1 MNTYFSCDP
10 VAVITDIDGT
20 LTDERRRI
28 STAAI
33 ECIRTLTDSGI
44 PVILASG
51 NTLCSMTML
60 AKMIGTDGTVICE
73 NGGTYR
79 IGFDGDERVIGDIS
93 ACRKAF
99 SLVEQFYEKQ
109 GEILQLYS
117 SEYRFADVAF
127 ARTVDPDT
135 VRKLLSDSPVRVLD
149 TGFAIHL
156 QAEGITK
163 ATAFLNICEETGRN
177 PEEFL
182 AVGDSHNDIEM
193 IQAAG
198 CGAVVRNCSDDV
210 CSVADYTSEKMY
222 GEGFVDAVKNVFP
235 SLF

>member
-1 MNTYFSCDP
+1 MNTFFSSDLT
-10 VAVITDIDGT
+10 AVITDIDGT
-20 LTDERRRI
+20 LTDDRRRI

-33 ECIRTLTDSGI
+33 ECIRTLIDSGI

-51 NTLCSMTML
+51 NTLCSMTIL

-79 IGFDGDERVIGDIS
+79 IGFDGDEHVIGDIS
-93 ACRKAF
+93 VCRKAF
-99 SLVEQFYEKQ
+99 SFIEQFYEKQ

-117 SEYRFADVAF
+117 PEYRFADVAF
-127 ARTVDPDT
+127 ARTVDPDA
-135 VRKLLSDSPVRVLD
+135 VRRLLSDFPVRVLD

-156 QAEGITK
+156 QTEGITK
-163 ATAFLNICEETGRN
+163 GTAFLNICEETGRN
-177 PEEFL
+177 PEEYL
-182 AVGDSHNDIEM
+182 AVGDSHNDVEM

-198 CGAVVRNCSDDV
+198 CGAVVHNCSADM
-210 CSVADYTSEKMY
+210 CNAADYVSGKMY
-222 GEGFVDAVKNVFP
+222 GEGFVDAVKKVFP

>member
-1 MNTYFSCDP
+1 MNTPFSP
-10 VAVITDIDGT
+10 TISAVISDVDGT
-20 LTDERRRI
+20 LTDKRRRI

-33 ECIRTLTDSGI
+33 ECIRTLTDAGV
-44 PVILASG
+44 PVVLASG

-60 AKMIGTDGTVICE
+60 TKMIGTDGTVICE

-79 IGFDGDERVIGDIS
+79 IGYGGDECVIGDIS
-93 ACRKAF
+93 ASREAF
-99 SLVEQFYEKQ
+99 SVVEEYFREQ
-109 GEILQLYS
+109 GEVLQLYS
-117 SEYRFADVAF
+117 PEYRFADVAF

-135 VRKLLSDSPVRVLD
+135 VRMVLSDYPVRVLD

-156 QAEGITK
+156 QTEGITK
-163 ATAFLNICEETGRN
+163 GTAFLRVCEEIGRK

-198 CGAVVRNCSDDV
+198 IGAVVQNGSDDL
-210 CSVADYTSEKMY
+210 CRAADYVSEKKY
-222 GEGFVDAVKNVFP
+222 GEGFVDAVEIVFP

>member
-1 MNTYFSCDP
+1 MNTSFSRDIT
-10 VAVITDIDGT
+10 AVITDLDGT
-20 LTDERRRI
+20 LTDKRRRI
-28 STAAI
+28 NTDAI

-51 NTLCSMTML
+51 NTLCSMTIL

-79 IGFDGDERVIGDIS
+79 IGFDGEEHIIGDLS

-99 SLVEQFYEKQ
+99 SFLQQYYEKQ
-109 GEILQLYS
+109 GEMLQLYS
-117 SEYRFADVAF
+117 PEYRLADVAF
-127 ARTVDPDT
+127 ARTVDPAA
-135 VRKLLSDSPVRVLD
+135 VRRLLSDFPVRVLD

-156 QAEGITK
+156 QTEGITK
-163 ATAFLNICEETGRN
+163 GTAFLKICEEIGRS
-177 PEEFL
+177 PQEFL
-182 AVGDSHNDIEM
+182 AVGDSQNDIEM

-198 CGAVVRNCSDDV
+198 CGAVVHNCSEDI
-210 CSVADYTSEKMY
+210 CNAADYVSEKMY

>member
-1 MNTYFSCDP
+1 MNSSFSCDIT
-10 VAVITDIDGT
+10 AVITDIDGT
-20 LTDERRRI
+20 LTDKRRRI

-33 ECIRTLTDSGI
+33 ECIRSLMDSDI

-51 NTLCSMTML
+51 NTLCSMTIL

-93 ACRKAF
+93 ACREAF
-99 SLVEQFYEKQ
+99 SLIEQYYENK
-109 GEILQLYS
+109 GEQLQLYS
-117 SEYRFADVAF
+117 PEYRFADVAF

-135 VRKLLSDSPVRVLD
+135 VRMLLSDSPVRVLD
-149 TGFAIHL
+149 TGFALHL
-156 QAEGITK
+156 QTEGISK
-163 ATAFLNICEETGRN
+163 ATAFLTICEETGRT

-198 CGAVVRNCSDDV
+198 CGAVVQNGSDDI
-210 CSVADYTSEKMY
+210 CSVADYVSGKMY

-235 SLF
+235 SLL

>member
-1 MNTYFSCDP
+1 MNTSFSHTIS
-10 VAVITDIDGT
+10 AVISDVDGT
-20 LTDERRRI
+20 LTDKRRRI
-28 STAAI
+28 NTAAV

-60 AKMIGTDGTVICE
+60 SKMIGTDGTVICE

-79 IGFDGDERVIGDIS
+79 IGFDGDERVIGNSS
-93 ACRKAF
+93 ACRNAF
-99 SLVEQFYEKQ
+99 SVVQQYFKEK
-109 GEILQLYS
+109 GETLQLYS
-117 SEYRFADVAF
+117 PEYRFADVAF

-135 VRKLLSDSPVRVLD
+135 VRMILADYPVRVLD

-156 QAEGITK
+156 QTEGITK
-163 ATAFLNICEETGRN
+163 GTAFLQVCDAIGRN
-177 PEEFL
+177 PDEFL

-198 CGAVVRNCSDDV
+198 IGAVVQNGSDDLRNA
-210 CSVADYTSEKMY
+210 ADYVSVKKY
-222 GEGFVDAVKNVFP
+222 GEGFVDAVENVFP

>member
-1 MNTYFSCDP
+1 MNTSFSCDIT
-10 VAVITDIDGT
+10 ALITDIDGT

-44 PVILASG
+44 PIILASG
-51 NTLCSMTML
+51 NTLCSMTIL

-79 IGFDGDERVIGDIS
+79 IGFDGDETVIGDIS

-99 SLVEQFYEKQ
+99 SFIQEYFENQ
-109 GEILQLYS
+109 GEQLQLYS
-117 SEYRFADVAF
+117 PEYRFADVAF
-127 ARTVDPDT
+127 ARTVDPDS
-135 VRKLLSDSPVRVLD
+135 VRRLLSDYPVRVLD

-156 QAEGITK
+156 QTEGITK
-163 ATAFLNICEETGRN
+163 GTAFLKICKETGRK

-182 AVGDSHNDIEM
+182 AVGDSQNDIEM

-198 CGAVVRNCSDDV
+198 CGAVVQNCSDDI
-210 CSVADYTSEKMY
+210 CNVADFVSDKMY

>member
-1 MNTYFSCDP
+1 MNTPFSREFT
-10 VAVITDIDGT
+10 AVITDLDGT
-20 LTDERRRI
+20 LTDKRRRI

-33 ECIRTLTDSGI
+33 ECIRTLTDSGV

-51 NTLCSMTML
+51 NTLCSMTIL

-79 IGFDGDERVIGDIS
+79 IGFNGEERIIGDIS
-93 ACRKAF
+93 ASREAF
-99 SLVEQFYEKQ
+99 SLVQQYYEKQ
-109 GEILQLYS
+109 GEALQLYS
-117 SEYRFADVAF
+117 PEYRFADVAF

-135 VRKLLSDSPVRVLD
+135 VRMLLSDSPVRVLD

-156 QAEGITK
+156 QGKGITK
-163 ATAFLNICEETGRN
+163 GTAFLKICEETGRN
-177 PEEFL
+177 PKEFL

-198 CGAVVRNCSDDV
+198 CGAVVRNCSEDV
-210 CSVADYTSEKMY
+210 CSAADYVSKKMY
-222 GEGFVDAVKNVFP
+222 GEGFVDAVKTVFP

>member
-1 MNTYFSCDP
+1 MNTPFSHTIS
-10 VAVITDIDGT
+10 AVISDVDGT
-20 LTDERRRI
+20 LTDKRRRI

-33 ECIRTLTDSGI
+33 ECIRTLTDAGV
-44 PVILASG
+44 PVVLASG

-79 IGFDGDERVIGDIS
+79 IGFGGDECVIGDIS
-93 ACRKAF
+93 ASRTAF
-99 SLVEQFYEKQ
+99 SVVEQYFREK
-109 GEILQLYS
+109 GEVLQLYS
-117 SEYRFADVAF
+117 PEYRFADVAF

-135 VRKLLSDSPVRVLD
+135 VRNVLSDYPVRVLD

-156 QAEGITK
+156 QTEGVTK
-163 ATAFLNICEETGRN
+163 GTAFVQICEKIGKK
-177 PEEFL
+177 PEEFI

-193 IQAAG
+193 IQSAG
-198 CGAVVRNCSDDV
+198 IGAVVQNGSDDL
-210 CSVADYTSEKMY
+210 CRAADYISEKKY
-222 GEGFVDAVKNVFP
+222 GEGFVDAVEKVFP

>member
-1 MNTYFSCDP
+1 MNTSFSHTIS
-10 VAVITDIDGT
+10 AVITDLDGT
-20 LTDERRRI
+20 LTDKRRRI
-28 STAAI
+28 STVAV

-51 NTLCSMTML
+51 NTLCSMTIL

-79 IGFDGDERVIGDIS
+79 IGFDGDECIIGDIT
-93 ACRKAF
+93 ACRNAF
-99 SLVEQFYEKQ
+99 SVLQ
-109 GEILQLYS
+109 GYFKERGEVLQLYS
-117 SEYRFADVAF
+117 PEYRFADVAF
-127 ARTVDPDT
+127 ARTVDPDI
-135 VRKLLSDSPVRVLD
+135 VREVLSGTPVRVLD

-156 QAEGITK
+156 QTEGITK
-163 ATAFLNICEETGRN
+163 GTAFLQICDAIGRK
-177 PEEFL
+177 PDEFL

-198 CGAVVRNCSDDV
+198 YGAVVQNCSDDI
-210 CSVADYTSEKMY
+210 CQAADYVSGKKY
-222 GEGFVDAVKNVFP
+222 GEGFVDAVQNVFP